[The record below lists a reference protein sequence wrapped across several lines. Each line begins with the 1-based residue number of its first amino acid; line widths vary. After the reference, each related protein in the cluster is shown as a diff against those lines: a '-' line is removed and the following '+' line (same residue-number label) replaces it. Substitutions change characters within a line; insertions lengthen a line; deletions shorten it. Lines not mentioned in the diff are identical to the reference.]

1 MQLCSQSKKKRK
13 DIMEQM
19 HKILCERIEKR
30 VGRTIRTPRDFDD
43 LSMRIFDNTKTQ
55 VSPSTLK
62 RLWGYISSDESK
74 PRISTLDILA
84 QFVGY
89 TDWESF
95 VKESSAGGV
104 AESDFVLNNHIYVSS
119 MNTGCLME
127 LKWHPDRV
135 VTVRFEG
142 HDMFTVVASENSKLS
157 VGDTFHVGQIIEGE
171 PLYLQCLVHEGG
183 QPVNY
188 VCGKV
193 GGVKYRLL

>member
-1 MQLCSQSKKKRK
+1 
-13 DIMEQM
+13 MEQM
-19 HKILCERIEKR
+19 HKILGERIEKR
-30 VGRTIRTPRDFDD
+30 VGRTIRTPRDFDY
-43 LSMRIFDNTKTQ
+43 LSIRIFDYTKMQ

-62 RLWGYISSDESK
+62 RLWGYVESGGSK
-74 PRISTLDILA
+74 PRMSTLNILA

-89 TDWESF
+89 TDWDSF
-95 VKESSAGGV
+95 VLESSAGGV
-104 AESDFVLNNHIYVSS
+104 AESDFVLNDHVYVNSL
-119 MNTGCLME
+119 NTGCLVE

-142 HDMFTVVASENSKLS
+142 HDMFTVVVSENSKLS
-157 VGDTFHVGQIIEGE
+157 VGDTFHIGQIIEGE

>member
-1 MQLCSQSKKKRK
+1 
-13 DIMEQM
+13 MEQM
-19 HKILCERIEKR
+19 HKILGERIEKR
-30 VGRTIRTPRDFDD
+30 VGRTIRTPRDFDY
-43 LSMRIFDNTKTQ
+43 LSIRIFDHTKMQ

-62 RLWGYISSDESK
+62 RLWGYVESGGSK
-74 PRISTLDILA
+74 PRMSTLNILA

-89 TDWESF
+89 TDWDSF
-95 VKESSAGGV
+95 VLESSAGGV
-104 AESDFVLNNHIYVSS
+104 AESDFVLNDHVYVNSL
-119 MNTGCLME
+119 NTGCLVE
-127 LKWHPDRV
+127 LKWHPNRV

-142 HDMFTVVASENSKLS
+142 HDMFTVVVSENSKLS
-157 VGDTFHVGQIIEGE
+157 VGDTFHIGQIIEGE